1 MTSSAGNFSALGP
14 RWSDA
19 ECAAFFDAFL
29 ANRAK
34 REREDGVRFSAV
46 PPSSA
51 WSEIASRLTGRTS
64 GMCEALFNLNRTI
77 LSLPAGAVTAVA
89 FSASMNDQ
97 YSKDPELGMTRRESR
112 ESTPPPGAHRA
123 VGKRTPRGHPQKK
136 KDVHSPD
143 FDVLEMAGQALV
155 SMSPAPAAARAK
167 SSKSSGE
174 GVSGDDTRAPEAAFG
189 SPAPSPARVKSS
201 KPSDD
206 DDEST
211 RRVLKSSRALFP
223 ASSDDDAAAA
233 GPANGVSAATA
244 SDSIPAGTGL
254 DDEAF
259 GALDGLFML
268 ADASTKAAM
277 PKSAGGR
284 GKKGKPG
291 GKPPRAPLPKSP
303 ARKKGDSG
311 SAATPPRA
319 RFSAPSARDALELG
333 LSGPIR
339 GGGRVPGQSRKS
351 ALKAT
356 QPVRLRDGVAGGGFY
371 RSPARMVIPP
381 YAYAKNNGKYADPDT
396 PGTAQLTRGLG
407 LLGPRHVEETQL
419 ETRLGGG
426 LAVAANDSS
435 RDPPGTPGGAARVGA
450 GAVSYTHLTLPT
462 ILLV

>member
-1 MTSSAGNFSALGP
+1 MF
-14 RWSDA
+14 R
-19 ECAAFFDAFL
+19 
-29 ANRAK
+29 
-34 REREDGVRFSAV
+34 
-46 PPSSA
+46 
-51 WSEIASRLTGRTS
+51 
-64 GMCEALFNLNRTI
+64 
-77 LSLPAGAVTAVA
+77 
-89 FSASMNDQ
+89 
-97 YSKDPELGMTRRESR
+97 
-112 ESTPPPGAHRA
+112 
-123 VGKRTPRGHPQKK
+123 
-136 KDVHSPD
+136 
-143 FDVLEMAGQALV
+143 
-155 SMSPAPAAARAK
+155 
-167 SSKSSGE
+167 
-174 GVSGDDTRAPEAAFG
+174 
-189 SPAPSPARVKSS
+189 
-201 KPSDD
+201 
-206 DDEST
+206 
-211 RRVLKSSRALFP
+211 

-268 ADASTKAAM
+268 ADASTKAAL

-419 ETRLGGG
+419 ET
-426 LAVAANDSS
+426 VSAAAWRSP
-435 RDPPGTPGGAARVGA
+435 RMIRRGTRRARPAAPRVGA
-450 GAVSYTHLTLPT
+450 GGHSVPGTPSTPVNRVSRLSRLVLRVDARGAARRAQRGAQTLVPRRA
-462 ILLV
+462 LLRLNR